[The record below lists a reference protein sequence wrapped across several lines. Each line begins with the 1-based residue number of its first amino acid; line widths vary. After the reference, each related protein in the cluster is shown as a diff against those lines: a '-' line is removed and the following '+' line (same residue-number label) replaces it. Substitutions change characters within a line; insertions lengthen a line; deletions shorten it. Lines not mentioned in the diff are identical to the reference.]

1 MSNKRGLAWF
11 GALIMVAAV
20 GCGGGG
26 ESGGGAAAKPAALRP
41 APKAPAASA
50 GPASAPEGAAAGAAT
65 GSSTV
70 KGAVKFEGAAPKRA
84 KIQMAADPFCQKAHG
99 DATSEEV
106 VVNANGTLKNVFV
119 YVKTG
124 LEGKQYPV
132 PTTPAVIDQHGC
144 GYMPHVLGLMA
155 GQSLKI
161 LNSDDTLHNI
171 HALPKLNAQ
180 FNLAMPKFLKEK
192 EHTFEKPEVMIPV
205 KCDVHSWMS
214 SYIGVLSHPYFAVSG
229 DDGSF
234 DLSKLPAGTYTIEA
248 WHEKYGAQTQQ
259 VTVGDGESKEITFSF
274 KAS

>member
-1 MSNKRGLAWF
+1 MNGKRGLAWF
-11 GALIMVAAV
+11 GAMAMVAAV

-26 ESGGGAAAKPAALRP
+26 ESGGGAAKPAAPRP
-41 APKAPAASA
+41 AAKAPA
-50 GPASAPEGAAAGAAT
+50 EAAAPAATPAPAAGGAAT
-65 GSSTV
+65 GTSAV
-70 KGAVKFEGAAPKRA
+70 KGAVKFEGDAPKRA

-106 VVNANGTLKNVFV
+106 IVNPNGTLKNVFV

-144 GYMPHVLGLMA
+144 SYVPHILGMMA
-155 GQSLKI
+155 GQTFKV

-171 HALPKLNAQ
+171 HALPKINAQ
-180 FNLAMPKFLKEK
+180 FNLAMPKYVKEK
-192 EHTFEKPEVMIPV
+192 EQKFDKPEVMIAV
-205 KCDVHSWMS
+205 KCDVHSWMA

-259 VTVGDGESKEITFSF
+259 VTVGDGESKEITFTF

>member
-1 MSNKRGLAWF
+1 MSSKRGLAWF
-11 GALIMVAAV
+11 AASVMVAAV

-26 ESGGGAAAKPAALRP
+26 ESGGGAAAKPAAPRE
-41 APKAPAASA
+41 AAKAPAA
-50 GPASAPEGAAAGAAT
+50 AAAPAGAPTAGGAAT
-65 GSSTV
+65 GSSEV
-70 KGAVKFEGAAPKRA
+70 KGSVKFEGEAPKRA

-106 VVNANGTLKNVFV
+106 IVNGNGTLKNVFV

-132 PTTPAVIDQHGC
+132 PAEPVVIDQHGC
-144 GYMPHVLGLMA
+144 AYRPHIMGLMA
-155 GQSLKI
+155 GQTLKI

-180 FNLAMPKFLKEK
+180 FNLAMPKFIKEK
-192 EHTFEKPEVMIPV
+192 EQKFDKPEVMVAV
-205 KCDVHSWMS
+205 KCDVHSWMA
-214 SYIGVLSHPYFAVSG
+214 SYIGVLSHPYYAVSG

-234 DLSKLPAGTYTIEA
+234 DLSKLPAGSYTIEA
-248 WHEKYGAQTQQ
+248 WHEKYGTQTQQ
-259 VTVGDGESKEITFSF
+259 VTVGDGESKEITFTF

>member
-1 MSNKRGLAWF
+1 MNGKRGLAWF
-11 GALIMVAAV
+11 AAMAMVAAV

-26 ESGGGAAAKPAALRP
+26 ESAGGGAAKPAAPSP
-41 APKAPAASA
+41 AAKAPTEAAAPAAAPAPA
-50 GPASAPEGAAAGAAT
+50 GGGGAT
-65 GSSTV
+65 GSAAV
-70 KGAVKFEGAAPKRA
+70 KGSVKFEGAAPKRA

-132 PTTPAVIDQHGC
+132 PSTPAVIDQHGC
-144 GYMPHVLGLMA
+144 SYAPHVLGMMA
-155 GQSLKI
+155 GQTLKV

-171 HALPKLNAQ
+171 HALPKVNAQ
-180 FNLAMPKFLKEK
+180 FNLAMPKYVKEK
-192 EHTFEKPEVMIPV
+192 EQKFDKPEVMIPV
-205 KCDVHSWMS
+205 KCDVHSWMA
-214 SYIGVLSHPYFAVSG
+214 SYIGVLTHPYYSVSG

-248 WHEKYGAQTQQ
+248 WHEKYGAQTQE